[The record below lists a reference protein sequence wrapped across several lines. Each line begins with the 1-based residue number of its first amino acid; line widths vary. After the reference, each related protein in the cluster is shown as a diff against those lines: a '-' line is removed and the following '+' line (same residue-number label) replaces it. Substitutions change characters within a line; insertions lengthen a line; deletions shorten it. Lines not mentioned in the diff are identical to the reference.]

1 MNHNLDID
9 MTKVSRVHCIGI
21 GGIGLSAVAEILHNQ
36 GYEVTGS
43 DPKSSIVTDHLEGL
57 GIKIYKEHSPLNVK
71 GVDLLV
77 YSNAISGENPEMKEA
92 SKLGIPMITRA
103 EMLGIIMNEY
113 EESIAICGT
122 HGKTT
127 TTSMISLIIRG
138 AKLKP
143 TILIGAELED
153 IHGNVE
159 IGSNE
164 YFVTEACE
172 YMDSFLHL
180 HPSIG
185 VVLNIDSDH
194 LDYFKDV
201 DHIVTS
207 FKKFVSQIP
216 DYGVVIAFSENPF
229 MGDVIKEAKNVITY
243 GFNDD
248 NDYGAKNVSF
258 DDKGLAEYDVYYKGL
273 KQCHIELNVPGEHN
287 VLNSLAAFATCR
299 YIGIDPKI
307 IAEILHEFKGADRR
321 FDFVGKMK
329 CGAYIIDDY
338 AHHPTE
344 IKATISAT
352 TNVKHN
358 RSLCIFQPHTYTRTK
373 ALFNEFS
380 DAFEGIDLLIITD
393 IYAARE
399 KDIYGVS
406 SKQLVDEIR
415 KNHPDM
421 TAYYIKSF
429 DEIKDFVIDNV
440 KKDDIVITMGAGDVY
455 KISEMLI
462 NN

>member
-9 MTKVSRVHCIGI
+9 ISKVRKVHCIGI
-21 GGIGLSAVAEILHNQ
+21 GGIGLSAVAEILNNQ

-43 DPKSSIVTDHLEGL
+43 DPKSSIVTDHLESL
-57 GIKIYKEHSPLNVK
+57 GIKIYKEHSPSNVK
-71 GVDLLV
+71 GADLLV
-77 YSNAISGENPEMKEA
+77 YSNAISEDNPEMREA
-92 SKLGIPMITRA
+92 SRLRIPKITRA
-103 EMLGIIMNEY
+103 EMLGIIMKKY
-113 EESIAICGT
+113 DHSIAICGT

-127 TTSMISLIIRG
+127 TTSMVSLIIRG

-180 HPSIG
+180 YPNIG

-201 DHIVTS
+201 EHIVTS
-207 FKKFVSQIP
+207 FKKFVSEIP
-216 DYGVVIAFSENPF
+216 DDGVVIAFSENPF
-229 MGDVIKEAKNVITY
+229 MGDVIKAAKNVITY

-248 NDYGAKNVSF
+248 NDYSAKNVSF
-258 DDKGLAEYDVYYKGL
+258 DDNGLARYDVYYKGI
-273 KQCHIELNVPGEHN
+273 KQCHIDLNVPGEHN

-299 YIGIDPKI
+299 YIGIEPEVI
-307 IAEILHEFKGADRR
+307 SEILHEFKGADRR

-329 CGAYIIDDY
+329 CGAYVIDDY

-352 TNVKHN
+352 SNVKHK
-358 RSLCIFQPHTYTRTK
+358 RSICIFQPHTYTRTK
-373 ALFNEFS
+373 ALFDEFI
-380 DAFEGIDLLIITD
+380 DAFEGLDLLVITD

-406 SKQLVDEIR
+406 SKQLVEKIR
-415 KNHPDM
+415 ENHPDM
-421 TAYYIKSF
+421 TAYYIKDF
-429 DEIKDFVIDNV
+429 DEIKDFIIDNA
-440 KKDDIVITMGAGDVY
+440 KRDDIVITMGAGDVY

-462 NN
+462 DN

>member
-9 MTKVSRVHCIGI
+9 MSKVRKVHCIGI

-36 GYEVTGS
+36 GYKVSGS
-43 DPKSSIVTDHLEGL
+43 DPKSSIVTDHLESL
-57 GIKIYKEHSPLNVK
+57 GIKIYKEHSPMNVN

-77 YSNAISGENPEMKEA
+77 YSNAISRDNPEMIEA
-92 SKLGIPMITRA
+92 KRLSVPMITRA
-103 EMLGIIMNEY
+103 EMLGIIMKEY
-113 EESIAICGT
+113 THSIAICGT

-172 YMDSFLHL
+172 YMDSFLNL
-180 HPSIG
+180 YPNIG

-201 DHIVTS
+201 EHIVTS

-216 DYGVVIAFSENPF
+216 NDGVVIAFSENPF
-229 MGDVIKEAKNVITY
+229 MDDVIKEAKNVITY

-248 NDYGAKNVSF
+248 NDYSAKNVSF
-258 DDKGLAEYDVYYKGL
+258 DDKGLARYDVYYKGE
-273 KQCHIELNVPGEHN
+273 KECHIELKIPGEHN
-287 VLNSLAAFATCR
+287 VLNSLAAYATSR
-299 YIGIDPKI
+299 YIGIKPKT
-307 IAEILHEFKGADRR
+307 IAKILHDFKGADRR

-329 CGAYIIDDY
+329 SGAYVIDDY

-344 IKATISAT
+344 IKATIQAT
-352 TNVKHN
+352 SNVKHN

-373 ALFNEFS
+373 ALFNEFI
-380 DAFEGIDLLIITD
+380 DAFDGLDILIITD

-406 SKQLVDEIR
+406 SKQLVEKI
-415 KNHPDM
+415 KENHPDM
-421 TAYYIKSF
+421 TVYYIKNF
-429 DEIKDFVIDNV
+429 DEIKDFIINNA
-440 KKDDIVITMGAGDVY
+440 KKNDIVITMGAGDVY
-455 KISEMLI
+455 KISEALI
-462 NN
+462 AN